1 MRQRTYDKGR
11 ILEKLDVRKQYSQI
25 YFITINCVEFHSYI
39 YIYILTP
46 FFKLDRPEEGWTPT
60 RVSPTSNSRG
70 IGGIPP

>member
-1 MRQRTYDKGR
+1 MGR
-11 ILEKLDVRKQYSQI
+11 DLEKLDVRKQYSQI

-39 YIYILTP
+39 YIYIYILTP
-46 FFKLDRPEEGWTPT
+46 FFKLDRTEEGQTPT